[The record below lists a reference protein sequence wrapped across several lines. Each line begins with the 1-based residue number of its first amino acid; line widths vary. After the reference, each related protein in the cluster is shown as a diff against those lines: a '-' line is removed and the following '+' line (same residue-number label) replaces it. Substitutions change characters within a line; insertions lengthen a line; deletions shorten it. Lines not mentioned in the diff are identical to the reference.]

1 MTRLKDI
8 AEVAGVSI
16 RTVGRALKGEG
27 YVEAGV
33 RERVLGAARSLDYRP
48 HRLARSLRTG
58 RSQEVLVLAGG
69 IGGQYDELHIA
80 KIAGMERTLR
90 AAGMSLGLLFGIE
103 SEARRAGRDVLDEL
117 IARRPAGL
125 ALFASATLPA
135 TATARR
141 LVQARV
147 PYVFFDTREPDVD
160 TVRHDRSGGVREAVR
175 WLAGRGHRRIA
186 YIGSIEERS
195 RLDGYHEAL
204 KALGRE
210 PLIVDCEA
218 EYNAARAAAATL
230 MALKPDAVQV
240 YSDILALGL
249 LAGLH
254 ELGVR
259 VPQDL
264 AVVGFDDRFAASLSY
279 PPLTT
284 LQQSNEAMGA
294 AAAAILIAKSRD
306 ETAPPGGWTR
316 TLPMSLVIRAST

>member
-125 ALFASATLPA
+125 ALFASPTLPA
-135 TATARR
+135 LATAQR
-141 LVQARV
+141 LERAGV
-147 PYVFFDTREPDVD
+147 PYVFFDTRADVD
-160 TVRHDRSGGVREAVR
+160 TVRHDRAGGIRDAVR
-175 WLAGRGHRRIA
+175 WLAARGHRRIA
-186 YIGSIEERS
+186 YVGPLDERS
-195 RLDGYHEAL
+195 RLEGYEQAMTD
-204 KALGRE
+204 LGQQQ
-210 PLIVDCEA
+210 LIVPCEPSWEA
-218 EYNAARAAAATL
+218 GRAVAAAL
-230 MALKPDAVQV
+230 MAQKPDAVQV
-240 YSDILALGL
+240 YSDIPALGL

-254 ELGVR
+254 ERGVR

-264 AVVGFDDRFAASLSY
+264 AVVGFDDRFAASLSW

-284 LQQSNEAMGA
+284 LQQANEAMGA

-306 ETAPPGGWTR
+306 EPAPSGGWTR
-316 TLPMSLVIRAST
+316 TLPMSLVVRAST